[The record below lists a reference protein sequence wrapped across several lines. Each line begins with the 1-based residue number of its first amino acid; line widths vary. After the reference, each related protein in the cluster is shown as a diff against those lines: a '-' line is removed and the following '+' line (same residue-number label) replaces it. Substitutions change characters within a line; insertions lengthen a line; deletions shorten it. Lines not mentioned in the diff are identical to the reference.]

1 MIILFS
7 RRLKFMRNNKQK
19 YMKYFFILILMLCA
33 TAWSEDNNAAFNPE
47 NVLIDVRSP
56 QEYEAGHIKNAK
68 NIPVDK
74 IAEDIKYFVP
84 DKEKT
89 IVLYCR
95 SGKRSAIAEKTL
107 KDLGYKN
114 VINAG
119 TYDALKA
126 LEDKGN

>member
-1 MIILFS
+1 
-7 RRLKFMRNNKQK
+7 
-19 YMKYFFILILMLCA
+19 MKKILILMLMLVSTFTWA
-33 TAWSEDNNAAFNPE
+33 QDTPADKNPAFNPD

-56 QEYEAGHIKNAK
+56 EEFGSGHIKNAI

-74 IAEDIKYFVP
+74 IAAEIKNTVP

-89 IVLYCR
+89 IVVYCR
-95 SGKRSAIAEKTL
+95 SGRRSAIAEQTL

-119 TYDALKA
+119 KYEDLKA

>member
-1 MIILFS
+1 
-7 RRLKFMRNNKQK
+7 
-19 YMKYFFILILMLCA
+19 MKKLFILVLLFIVTLSCGQNTPA
-33 TAWSEDNNAAFNPE
+33 DENAAFNPE

-89 IVLYCR
+89 IVVYCR
-95 SGKRSAIAEKTL
+95 SGRRSTIAEKTL
-107 KDLGYKN
+107 KEMGYKN

>member
-1 MIILFS
+1 MK
-7 RRLKFMRNNKQK
+7 KFI
-19 YMKYFFILILMLCA
+19 ILILMFISAVACGQNA
-33 TAWSEDNNAAFNPE
+33 PADQNAAFNPA

-68 NIPVDK
+68 NLPVDK
-74 IAEDIKYFVP
+74 ITEDIKYFVP

-89 IVLYCR
+89 IVVYCR
-95 SGKRSAIAEKTL
+95 SGRRSTIAEKTL

-119 TYDALKA
+119 KYEDLKE

>member
-1 MIILFS
+1 MRKETLKNINKII
-7 RRLKFMRNNKQK
+7 
-19 YMKYFFILILMLCA
+19 ILILMLISAFTCGQDKSIDKN
-33 TAWSEDNNAAFNPE
+33 TAFNPD
-47 NVLIDVRSP
+47 NILIDVRSP
-56 QEYEAGHIKNAK
+56 QEYESGHIQNAK

-89 IVLYCR
+89 IVIYCQSGRR
-95 SGKRSAIAEKTL
+95 SEIAEKIL

-119 TYDALKA
+119 SYKDLKE
-126 LEDKGN
+126 LEDKNN

>member
-1 MIILFS
+1 MKKLFI
-7 RRLKFMRNNKQK
+7 
-19 YMKYFFILILMLCA
+19 FILMFI
-33 TAWSEDNNAAFNPE
+33 TAVAWVQNTPADENAAFNPE
-47 NVLIDVRSP
+47 NTLIDVRSP
-56 QEYEAGHIKNAK
+56 EEFEAGHIKNAK

-95 SGKRSAIAEKTL
+95 SGRRSAIAEKTL

-126 LEDKGN
+126 IEDKGK